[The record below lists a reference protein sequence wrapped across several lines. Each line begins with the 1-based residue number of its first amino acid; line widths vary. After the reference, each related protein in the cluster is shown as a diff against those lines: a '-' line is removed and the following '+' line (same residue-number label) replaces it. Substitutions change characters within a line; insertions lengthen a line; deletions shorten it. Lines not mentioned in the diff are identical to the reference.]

1 MMTVGSSLYCRPYP
15 GATPSSSDN
24 VAASIVGV
32 PFPEEQLYSEEEVV
46 LDLKPHWWFFANQ
59 VSALVA
65 ALILGLVALVLVQNA
80 VVTVIAAAL
89 IVLILLWFVGRY
101 VVWSTTSFVVTTD
114 RLINRSGVFSRQ
126 GTEIPLE
133 RVNTVFFAQTLFERI
148 IGSGDLEIES
158 ASEQGSQKF
167 SNIRKPLNVQ
177 NEIYRQMEANENRK
191 FDRVGKNLGGGGGL
205 SIPDQIEKLDEL
217 RQKGIISNAEFD
229 EKKNELLD
237 RM

>member
-1 MMTVGSSLYCRPYP
+1 MLGILAGVVIQQPVVTI
-15 GATPSSSDN
+15 
-24 VAASIVGV
+24 VA
-32 PFPEEQLYSEEEVV
+32 
-46 LDLKPHWWFFANQ
+46 
-59 VSALVA
+59 
-65 ALILGLVALVLVQNA
+65 LGLI
-80 VVTVIAAAL
+80 VV
-89 IVLILLWFVGRY
+89 ILFWFVARY

-133 RVNTVFFAQTLFERI
+133 RVNTVFFAQTFFERI

-177 NEIYRQMEANENRK
+177 NEIYRQMEDNENRK
-191 FDRVGKNLGGGGGL
+191 FDRVGRNLAPAGDV
-205 SIPDQIEKLDEL
+205 SIPDQIEKLDQL
-217 RQKGIISNAEFD
+217 RQTGIISNDEFQQ
-229 EKKNELLD
+229 KKSELLD